1 MIYDFTLDQTQM
13 ISISI
18 YDTQGKL
25 IKTLFNDQVSSG
37 ENRLTFNTYYLEQ
50 GMYII
55 RISGNTNVLETKKF
69 IKGY

>member
-25 IKTLFNDQVSSG
+25 VKTLFNDQASSG

-55 RISGNTNVLETKKF
+55 RISGNNNILETKKF